1 MVILDNIDIDI
12 DMVILENI
20 YIVIDIREN
29 INTDMN
35 FVENIDI
42 DKGSFAKYCTDKD
55 LAYRTPLPSL
65 VQIPN
70 SNFCYGSPEQK

>member
-55 LAYRTPLPSL
+55 LAYRTPLPLL
-65 VQIPN
+65 VQIPK
-70 SNFCYGSPEQK
+70 SPRFAPNLN